1 MAAHF
6 IQDEPYLTKDRVI
19 NLTLPDLVVC
29 SLCQGILW
37 LPIACKFCEKP
48 FCSSCMEAWKLEN
61 SKCTACPNN
70 CPNYVERLCP
80 QANNHVLGTLQVTC
94 RYQPNGCTETLPYNN
109 LETHE
114 EACGYRPIICSGC
127 DKAIVRKDFN
137 EHYNTCPLVLIT
149 CTECNSVYERQHE
162 SQHTELK
169 CLRVQLNQVRELAKQ
184 NQEENKYRL
193 NSLESQIIDFQ
204 GIIQQLR

>member
-6 IQDEPYLTKDRVI
+6 IQDEPYLAKDRVI
-19 NLTLPDLVVC
+19 NLTLPDLVTC
-29 SLCQGILW
+29 PLCDGILW
-37 LPIACKFCEKP
+37 LPIACRICEKP
-48 FCSSCMEAWKLEN
+48 YCLSCIEAWQKVTTE
-61 SKCTACPNN
+61 STPCPKPCTGFDR
-70 CPNYVERLCP
+70 RLCP
-80 QANNHVLGTLQVTC
+80 QANIHVLNTLKVTC
-94 RYQPNGCTETLPYNN
+94 RYQPNGCEETLPYNN

-114 EACGYRPIICSGC
+114 EACGYRQIICSGC
-127 DKAIVRKDFN
+127 DDRIIKKDFN